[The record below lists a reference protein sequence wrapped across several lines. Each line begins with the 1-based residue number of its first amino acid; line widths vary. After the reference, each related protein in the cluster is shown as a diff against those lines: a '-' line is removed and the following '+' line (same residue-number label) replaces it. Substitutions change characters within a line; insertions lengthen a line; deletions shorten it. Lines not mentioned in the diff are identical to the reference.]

1 MRGSYSEEEARPAVV
16 RQNLANKRLVPCDP
30 QIKDGGAVRQSQPG
44 LRLGI
49 KSALRAGVGVSRGP
63 RLRTR

>member
-30 QIKDGGAVRQSQPG
+30 QTKDGGAVRQSQPR

-49 KSALRAGVGVSRGP
+49 KSALRAGSECRAGS